1 MDSLVLRT
9 PARLHF
15 GLIDMNG
22 EIGRIDGGVGLALD
36 SPQTLIEAKKSNGIT
51 VACKEEPEMIPR
63 IAEALTAVSEHYD
76 LGGIDLNVRERP
88 LPHVGLGSA
97 TQALV
102 GAAYA
107 FCKLYAPVTTV
118 AHVIFVVDLGV

>member
-51 VACKEEPEMIPR
+51 ASCMEEPEMVPR
-63 IAEALTAVSEHYD
+63 IVEALPSPT
-76 LGGIDLNVRERP
+76 
-88 LPHVGLGSA
+88 
-97 TQALV
+97 
-102 GAAYA
+102 
-107 FCKLYAPVTTV
+107 
-118 AHVIFVVDLGV
+118 